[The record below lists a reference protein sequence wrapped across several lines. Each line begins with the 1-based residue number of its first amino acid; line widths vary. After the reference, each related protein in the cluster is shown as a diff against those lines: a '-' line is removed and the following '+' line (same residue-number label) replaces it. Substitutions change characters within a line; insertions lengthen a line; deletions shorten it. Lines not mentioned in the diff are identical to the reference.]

1 MAGKELTLLG
11 LWASPFVLRARIALS
26 LKGLT
31 YAYSEENLDD
41 KSELLLSS
49 NPVLKKV
56 PVLIH
61 HGKPVC
67 ESQIIVQYVD
77 EAFPA
82 AAPNFLPSDPYD
94 RAIARFWAS
103 YVDDKGQDGG
113 GDGGGG
119 EAGRRGAGDA
129 GAGVQGVLQGEGLL
143 RRGQRGARRRRAR
156 RPCWVAVRHR
166 GHLRGEGPRRRQDAA
181 AGGVGGA
188 VLRAG
193 GCQGAD
199 PGRGQASGVYQ
210 GQAGRIWP
218 AAAPSLGIVD
228 MFLFFF

>member
-1 MAGKELTLLG
+1 MA
-11 LWASPFVLRARIALS
+11 VLQRVDTR
-26 LKGLT
+26 
-31 YAYSEENLDD
+31 
-41 KSELLLSS
+41 
-49 NPVLKKV
+49 
-56 PVLIH
+56 
-61 HGKPVC
+61 
-67 ESQIIVQYVD
+67 VQ
-77 EAFPA
+77 
-82 AAPNFLPSDPYD
+82 
-94 RAIARFWAS
+94 
-103 YVDDKGQDGG
+103 GQDGG

-228 MFLFFF
+228 MFLFFFLKKKLYVLCLFEIKYCYGVTHVFQRQLYVLLFGTTLVN